1 VVMRLTTPTTTPQI
15 SSSAPSAK
23 VMGV

>member
-1 VVMRLTTPTTTPQI
+1 VMRLTTPTTTPQI